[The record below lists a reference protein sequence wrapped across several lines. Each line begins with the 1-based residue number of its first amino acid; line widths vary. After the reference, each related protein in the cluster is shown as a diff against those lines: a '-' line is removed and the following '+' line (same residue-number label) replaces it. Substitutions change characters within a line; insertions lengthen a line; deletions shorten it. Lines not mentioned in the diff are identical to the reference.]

1 MALLFIT
8 VAIILILEMPG
19 LIQCQMWRE
28 LVVFCGLLILGIA
41 YGIFH
46 ILQFKFLNP
55 TDITQS
61 IFQPLFDIID
71 TLLK

>member
-1 MALLFIT
+1 VALLFIT

-41 YGIFH
+41 YGIVH
-46 ILQFKFLNP
+46 ILQLNFLNP
-55 TDITQS
+55 TYLTQY
-61 IFQPLFDIID
+61 IFEPLFNSLDS
-71 TLLK
+71 LLK

>member
-41 YGIFH
+41 YGISH
-46 ILQFKFLNP
+46 TI
-55 TDITQS
+55 
-61 IFQPLFDIID
+61 
-71 TLLK
+71 